1 MDTLEAKKKSMID
14 TQLKSRGILSS
25 DVLRA
30 MFKVPREKF
39 LNSEYIDAAYHD
51 SPLSIG
57 SGQTISQPYM
67 VAMMTEALMLK
78 KSDKVL
84 EIGTGSGYQS
94 AVLQEIAAHIFS
106 VERISLLAE
115 HALKVLA
122 SLGYADIAIKVGDG
136 TLGWSEQ
143 APFDAI
149 IVTSGSPSVPETLMT
164 QLSDGGR
171 MIIPVGSRSH
181 QRIIRIIRSGDNY
194 NKEEMLSCIFVPL
207 IGKYGWDEKEI

>member
-39 LNSEYIDAAYHD
+39 LNSEYIDAAYND
-51 SPLSIG
+51 GPLSIG

-143 APFDAI
+143 SPFDAI